1 MSRTSSYSHI
11 ATDEGRTPGEF
22 PGENSPDGGILVN
35 VDPQPIDE
43 STSSLYKTLHN
54 QSMALVDRDTMII
67 PFTSPHGHKHILK
80 SLQPEIV
87 YIQESLCG
95 TEGEIV
101 AELSSRW
108 VRTTV
113 VVIGDE
119 GGLGGLVDTDTE
131 DEMVRKGSS
140 GYGQKWWKREE
151 RTGVG
156 RGVSVVEALRVGE
169 DWRRRV
175 GGED

>member
-1 MSRTSSYSHI
+1 MIGTE
-11 ATDEGRTPGEF
+11 EGRTPGEF
-22 PGENSPDGGILVN
+22 PSGDSNGGILTT

-54 QSMALVDRDTMII
+54 QAMALVDRDTMII
-67 PFTSPHGHKHILK
+67 PFTSQQGHKHIIR

-87 YIQESLCG
+87 YIQESMCG
-95 TEGEIV
+95 TEGEVV
-101 AELSSRW
+101 AELNGW

-131 DEMVRKGSS
+131 DEGARKGSS
-140 GYGQKWWKREE
+140 YGEKWWKRED

-156 RGVSVVEALRVGE
+156 RGVGVVEALRVGE